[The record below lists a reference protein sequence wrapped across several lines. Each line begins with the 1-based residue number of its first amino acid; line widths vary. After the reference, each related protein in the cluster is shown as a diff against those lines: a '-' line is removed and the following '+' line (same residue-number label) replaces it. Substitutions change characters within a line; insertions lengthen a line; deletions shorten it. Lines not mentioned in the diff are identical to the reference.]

1 MSLPLA
7 GPGTY
12 QYLRPRNGRDVTLPR
27 PPRRMPRASDVCR
40 PGTAD
45 SAFPGER
52 RSPEASGSAGWATA
66 QAAAPAGS
74 ATGMGPA
81 PLGPPA
87 SVASASVS
95 SRGAAELAD
104 DGTTTGLMRRRT
116 APIFEQDDEPTDV
129 VARRLWQP
137 PPAPEVA
144 ERRAGWFLPV
154 GFASL
159 MAAILVL
166 VALLVR

>member
-1 MSLPLA
+1 MSLPVA

-40 PGTAD
+40 PGSTS
-45 SAFPGER
+45 SALPGSSNMQGATR
-52 RSPEASGSAGWATA
+52 PGNARSVVSD
-66 QAAAPAGS
+66 AP
-74 ATGMGPA
+74 TGGGPGPA
-81 PLGPPA
+81 PFGPPA

-95 SRGAAELAD
+95 SRALAD
-104 DGTTTGLMRRRT
+104 DGTTTAKMPRRMAT
-116 APIFEQDDEPTDV
+116 FEKDDEPTDV

-137 PPAPEVA
+137 PSPPDVV
-144 ERRAGWFLPV
+144 ERRVNWFLPV